1 MLFYFFHI
9 IPILLIT
16 ISIPLDVNYADDK
29 VLLKKRNVTSALSTF
44 SSKAVKQNNKNV
56 FKNER
61 SLE

>member
-1 MLFYFFHI
+1 M
-9 IPILLIT
+9 
-16 ISIPLDVNYADDK
+16 DVNYAQDK
-29 VLLKKRNVTSALSTF
+29 VLLKKQETKVVSVMPALFTF